1 MEKLMEMK
9 MSRDMCSSHINVV
22 NSISNDRFCAMVPI
36 VFADFST
43 APLMVAIISVTM
55 PMNEIMH

>member
-1 MEKLMEMK
+1 MVKLMEMK

-22 NSISNDRFCAMVPI
+22 NSISNDRFCDIAPI

-43 APLMVAIISVTM
+43 APLMAAIIS
-55 PMNEIMH
+55 